1 MQSSYRAEEGWA
13 GSPEQVSVVH
23 LDPLDGEMP
32 HHYLTNCWTALGLGW
47 LAPSLSISTLDT
59 APWPGGS
66 CHFSALLAV
75 FSSGGNQ
82 AQCQAWG
89 EPQALKDFKST
100 GLGPCLRKQGVKRS
114 KPSSK
119 NMFLPRTA
127 SNSGEFPAA
136 RESRNEP
143 SSQVQIW
150 WSPCVIIPL

>member
-1 MQSSYRAEEGWA
+1 MGWQPRASLSGTFRPSGWR
-13 GSPEQVSVVH
+13 
-23 LDPLDGEMP
+23 D
-32 HHYLTNCWTALGLGW
+32 
-47 LAPSLSISTLDT
+47 APSLLNQLLNSSWPRMARSQPLHINSGYSTLT
-59 APWPGGS
+59 WRKLS
-66 CHFSALLAV
+66 F
-75 FSSGGNQ
+75 FSS
-82 AQCQAWG
+82 ACCLFLWRKSSSM
-89 EPQALKDFKST
+89 PSMRRTQALKDFKST

-150 WSPCVIIPL
+150 